1 MRNQRDAES
10 IWEDSMRVGLPKFDE
25 ERKYLTRVIEYL
37 DLRPLHTISSEFF
50 IVKFG
55 IFQAAVKAFFE
66 HEEALFSELQVPDSV
81 KRIHI
86 EEHGRILEMLNA
98 VYLDSMNKKNQ
109 TAIDTYQ
116 NIRSE
121 IKQHISKFG
130 QDLREYIS
138 QQ

>member
-1 MRNQRDAES
+1 MSDQRDAGS

-25 ERKYLTRVIEYL
+25 ERKELTRLIEHL
-37 DLRPLHTISSEFF
+37 DLSPLHSICSDFF
-50 IVKFG
+50 ILKFG

-66 HEEALFSELQVPDSV
+66 HEEILFRELQVPDSV
-81 KRIHI
+81 KKIHI
-86 EEHGRILEMLNA
+86 VDHGRILQMLNA

-116 NIRSE
+116 HIRND